1 MPVPIVFV
9 KTFKDLILLWKIA
22 AADVFVMNDDNHIC
36 RKVKIILCKKILRS
50 FQTSLL
56 FLRVF
61 WFSFLTF
68 IRTLIVV

>member
-22 AADVFVMNDDNHIC
+22 AAAVFVVNDDNYIC
-36 RKVKIILCKKILRS
+36 RKVKIIFCKKIFKS
-50 FQTSLL
+50 FQTSSL

-61 WFSFLTF
+61 WFCFLTF
-68 IRTLIVV
+68 IRTLVVV